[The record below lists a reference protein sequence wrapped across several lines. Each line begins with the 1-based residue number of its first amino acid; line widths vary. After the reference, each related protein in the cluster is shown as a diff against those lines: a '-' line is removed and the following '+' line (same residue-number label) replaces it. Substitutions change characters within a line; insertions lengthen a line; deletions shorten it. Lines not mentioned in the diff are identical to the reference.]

1 MAVRKLSLAP
11 TVVFEGR
18 RITPGSRGSAGY
30 HPCPP
35 ASVGDSDLLVCSFG
49 MDDGYSMLGGFY
61 AVYFEGEEAAAGGAK
76 STHEWHPPSGRAPP

>member
-1 MAVRKLSLAP
+1 MRKLSLAP

-35 ASVGDSDLLVCSFG
+35 ASVGDPDLLVLSFG
-49 MDDGYSMLGGFY
+49 MDVGYSLLGG
-61 AVYFEGEEAAAGGAK
+61 VYVVDNEVEEVMAAGRGQVR
-76 STHEWHPPSGRAPP
+76 GRNRHVWA